1 MLFKNTLATLT
12 LLLAICLTFLHA
24 YPIALEV
31 GDKASVTL
39 SKLDGKITFTQIDP
53 TNLEVDGKFNQGI
66 TDENTDNYSV
76 CIEDS
81 CETFTE
87 LGVVIHVPGTE
98 PFKATGPGLIE
109 IIVGKTLSV
118 QYKGKP
124 IDSGIIAKI

>member
-1 MLFKNTLATLT
+1 MFKNTLATLS
-12 LLLAICLTFLHA
+12 LLLVICLTFLHA

-53 TNLEVDGKFNQGI
+53 TNLEVDGQFNKGI
-66 TDENTDNYSV
+66 TDDNADDYSI

-81 CETFTE
+81 CETFAE
-87 LGVVIHVPGTE
+87 LGVVIKVPGTE

-109 IIVGKTLSV
+109 IIDGKTLSV
-118 QYKGKP
+118 KHNDDT
-124 IDSGIIAKI
+124 IDSGVITKN